1 MEKIEIVLRREQNNR
16 NGIYLNYINGYWY
29 TYEWSAFCYVCF
41 IRKSKSENVLECNP
55 MKTML

>member
-29 TYEWSAFCYVCF
+29 TYEWSAFFAMYASSGS
-41 IRKSKSENVLECNP
+41 RSQKMYWSA
-55 MKTML
+55 TR